1 MKIREIKQG
10 EAAALV
16 ELIMEV
22 EKQSKYMLLE
32 PGERTS
38 GARELESR
46 IIEMKKVGNSTVF
59 VAEEGNELIGYLM
72 AIGGTAKR
80 NKHSVYLVTGILD
93 EYRGRG
99 IGTELF
105 KQLEEW
111 RRGTEIERLELTVVT
126 LNEAGIRLYKKMGF
140 VIEGT
145 KRKSLCI
152 NGEFVDEYYM
162 SKIF

>member
-16 ELIMEV
+16 ELIKEV

-38 GARELESR
+38 GAQELESR

-59 VAEEGNELIGYLM
+59 VAEEGKELIGYLM

-80 NKHSVYLVTGILD
+80 NKHCVYLVTGILD
-93 EYRGRG
+93 EYRGSG

-105 KQLEEW
+105 KHLEEW

-162 SKIF
+162 SRIF

>member
-1 MKIREIKQG
+1 MKIREIKKG

-16 ELIMEV
+16 ELIKEV

-38 GARELESR
+38 GDRELESR

-105 KQLEEW
+105 KHLEEW
-111 RRGTEIERLELTVVT
+111 RRGAEIERLELTVVT

-140 VIEGT
+140 VVEGT